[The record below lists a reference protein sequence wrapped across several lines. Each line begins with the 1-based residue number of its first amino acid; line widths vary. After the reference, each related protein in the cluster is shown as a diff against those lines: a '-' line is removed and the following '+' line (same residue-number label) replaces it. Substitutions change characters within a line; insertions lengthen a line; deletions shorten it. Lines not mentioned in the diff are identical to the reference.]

1 METAGVTAEPTHKLP
16 RFARILWT
24 GILLVNLF
32 VISLVA
38 MVLEQ
43 NRQRATDNATTI
55 ARNYSNTLEG
65 NLVGFIRKIDVT
77 LLTTADEVARQ
88 KADGGIRE
96 KELNAFLARQ
106 DARIPE
112 ARGLRVMDVQG
123 NIRYAVSGVNT
134 KGANIGDRPYFIRVR
149 DEPEA
154 GLVFSEPVM
163 GRASN
168 VMLITLSRRVNDA
181 KGAFAGEVNVA
192 VGIDQFIRMFSVLDP
207 GPRGSVGL
215 WSKTGLVARYVAA
228 ESQAH
233 APGGSKLSANLRS
246 LIDSGKAEGTY
257 RSRSVVDGIERVF
270 AFHQVGDAPLYVVVG
285 LAEEDY
291 LTEWRKDSLRIA
303 GLAGLFVLGSF
314 ALLWLLHSAWK
325 RQVAVTEELAHEKEE
340 VRLLND
346 ELEHRVAQ
354 RTALLEAANEE
365 LEEFSYS
372 ISHDMRTP
380 LRAINGFAEILL
392 GEHSAR
398 LDEEGVRLLKVVR
411 DNARNMG
418 CQIDGILLF
427 LRMGKRKM
435 KCVPIDIA
443 KLAQEV
449 FAELQTANPARRM
462 RLDMGALPEAWGDQE
477 MIRQVLV
484 SLLSNAIKFSASGAE
499 AVVELNGSENETE
512 TVYTVKDHGVGF
524 DMQYVD
530 KLFRVFERVHPTGQY
545 EGSGIGLAI
554 VKRVATRHGGS
565 VWAESKV
572 NEGTTIHFTLPVKAG
587 SDVPRRD

>member
-1 METAGVTAEPTHKLP
+1 METAKVTAEPANKLP

-32 VISLVA
+32 VITLVV

-43 NRQRATDNATTI
+43 NRQRAIDNATAI
-55 ARNYSNTLEG
+55 ARNYTNILEG

-77 LLTTADEVARQ
+77 LLATADEVARQ
-88 KADGGIRE
+88 KAGGGIKE
-96 KELNAFLARQ
+96 KELNAFLTRH

-134 KGANIGDRPYFIRVR
+134 KGAYIGDRPYFIRVR
-149 DEPEA
+149 DEPDA

-168 VMLITLSRRVNDA
+168 VMVITLSRRVNDA
-181 KGAFAGEVNVA
+181 GGSFAGEVNVA

-207 GPRGSVGL
+207 GSRGSVSL
-215 WSKTGLVARYVAA
+215 WSKTGLVARYVEF
-228 ESQAH
+228 ESRSPLASG
-233 APGGSKLSANLRS
+233 AKPSANLRS
-246 LIDSGKAEGTY
+246 LIDSRKADGTF

-270 AFHQVGDAPLYVVVG
+270 AFHQVGDNPLYVVVG

-291 LTEWRKDSLRIA
+291 LGEWRKDSLRIA
-303 GLAGLFVLGSF
+303 GLAGLFMLASF

-325 RQVAVTEELAHEKEE
+325 RQVAATEELAHEKEE

-365 LEEFSYS
+365 LEGFSYS

-380 LRAINGFAEILL
+380 LRAINGFSEILL
-392 GEHSAR
+392 DEYGAG

-418 CQIDGILLF
+418 CQIYGILLF
-427 LRMGKRKM
+427 LRMGKREM
-435 KCVPIDIA
+435 KCVPLDIA
-443 KLAQEV
+443 RLAQQV
-449 FAELQTANPARRM
+449 FADQQTANPGRRM
-462 RLDMGALPEAWGDQE
+462 RLDLGALPGAWGDQE
-477 MIRQVLV
+477 MIR
-484 SLLSNAIKFSASGAE
+484 
-499 AVVELNGSENETE
+499 
-512 TVYTVKDHGVGF
+512 
-524 DMQYVD
+524 
-530 KLFRVFERVHPTGQY
+530 
-545 EGSGIGLAI
+545 
-554 VKRVATRHGGS
+554 
-565 VWAESKV
+565 
-572 NEGTTIHFTLPVKAG
+572 
-587 SDVPRRD
+587 